1 MSGEAAV
8 FKGWRLHSRRRGPIL
23 TAMAPPYHDAPR
35 LTAGL
40 GFRAEGPGAQGVVC
54 YALPERRKRKMRGA
68 RPAVDPDSPFARLSE
83 LRFGA

>member
-1 MSGEAAV
+1 
-8 FKGWRLHSRRRGPIL
+8 
-23 TAMAPPYHDAPR
+23 MAPPYHDAPR

-54 YALPERRKRKMRGA
+54 YALPERRKRKRRGA